1 VVFTGSERN
10 AAVRLPT
17 AEATTGTQADL
28 RELPVVST
36 LSTLIF
42 AVILGVFWVGAAAMY
57 ALGYFGGSAG
67 ILALPIY
74 QLALLAMA
82 VILPPALIVVT
93 AWTFTRGQ
101 IMSAATGALVETTER
116 LFSTDETAART
127 AARLG
132 RSVRRELDAL
142 NTGIDGAFTRLRAL
156 ESVLQTQIAALDEAS
171 ARAEVRTG
179 AVADRLS
186 SERQQLDT
194 LTAGMADS
202 ATRATE
208 LVASKAAQLKSL
220 VEMAE
225 GTLKAAGQIL
235 EAQAGTFRAATEA
248 AAQAPQQA
256 AVELDKQAKHIESIS
271 DAAVSR
277 AEFVLGR
284 HERHRVAMAEQLQR
298 LHDQSQLVEH
308 ALLKQCAALDHAI
321 GALSGQA
328 KLFETM
334 ATETERQLETIM
346 SAGST
351 RATELATN
359 FGREAARVKEISENS
374 GAALAKLVAALHDAG
389 AGAHALIG
397 ETSAQANASAK
408 ALVGEAMAESQNL
421 VKTAAE
427 LADRANMIKVSLG
440 ATVSDIQQHLLSLPV
455 IAQQESARVREMVRT
470 ETDEML
476 NISAR
481 TISTIHARSSG
492 RVAPRAADAAV
503 EAEPQPEPQNE
514 GLLGLA
520 RKLAQR
526 PRRKEKE
533 KEPAGAKSWQMS
545 TLLSAVDS
553 PGGKQQELKPGT
565 AAALGALEA
574 ALADIAVDLDAIDVA
589 GAPNGE
595 DWRRYLAGD
604 RTVFAR
610 RIAGNIDEAA
620 ITRIATL
627 NREST
632 RFREAANSYLEEFE
646 ALLERARQGDN
657 GGLLASTMLS
667 ADTGKI
673 YLAIAYALGRLSS

>member
-10 AAVRLPT
+10 LAVRLPT
-17 AEATTGTQADL
+17 AESTPETPVER
-28 RELPVVST
+28 RERPAVST
-36 LSTLIF
+36 LSTLVF
-42 AVILGVFWVGAAAMY
+42 AVILGAFWIGAAAMY
-57 ALGYFGGSAG
+57 ALGYFGGTAG

-74 QLALLAMA
+74 QLTLLAVA
-82 VILPPALIVVT
+82 IFLPPMLILMT

-101 IMSAATGALVETTER
+101 AMAAATESLVEATDR

-179 AVADRLS
+179 AVADRLG
-186 SERQQLDT
+186 SERQQLDAI
-194 LTAGMADS
+194 TAAMTES

-220 VEMAE
+220 VEAAE
-225 GTLKAAGQIL
+225 ATLKSAGQLL

-248 AAQAPQQA
+248 AAQAPHQA

-321 GALSGQA
+321 GALSGQG

-334 ATETERQLETIM
+334 ATETGRQLETIM
-346 SAGST
+346 SAGSA

-359 FGREAARVKEISENS
+359 FGREATQVKEISENS

-389 AGAHALIG
+389 SGAQALIG
-397 ETSAQANASAK
+397 ETSVQAKASAK
-408 ALVGEAMAESQNL
+408 ALVGEAMAECQNL

-427 LADRANMIKVSLG
+427 LADQANVIKAALRGTISE
-440 ATVSDIQQHLLSLPV
+440 IHQHLLSLPAM
-455 IAQQESARVREMVRT
+455 AQQESARVREMVRT
-470 ETDEML
+470 ETEEML

-481 TISTIHARSSG
+481 TISTIHARRTG
-492 RVAPRAADAAV
+492 RVAPRAAEAAP
-503 EAEPQPEPQNE
+503 EPEPEPQNE

-526 PRRKEKE
+526 PRKKEKE
-533 KEPAGAKSWQMS
+533 TGEPKSWQMS

-553 PGGKQQELKPGT
+553 TGGKQQDLKPGA

-574 ALADIAVDLDAIDVA
+574 ALADIAVDLDAINVG
-589 GAPNGE
+589 GAPSDE

-604 RTVFAR
+604 RAVFAR
-610 RIAGNIDEAA
+610 RIADGIDEAA
-620 ITRIATL
+620 MARITTL

-632 RFREAANSYLEEFE
+632 RFREAANSYMEEFE

-673 YLAIAYALGRLSS
+673 YLAIAYALGRLSH